1 MQVETLNITGM
12 SSKQCAANVND
23 VLRAVEGVADVNVS
37 LLGSQA
43 QVLFNEKN
51 INVSA
56 LQEALAQAGFGSAIA
71 AKAKD
76 KDKGS
81 CCGGCC
87 S

>member
-1 MQVETLNITGM
+1 MQVETLKITGM
-12 SSKQCAANVND
+12 NSDQCAVNVNG
-23 VLRAVEGVADVNVS
+23 VLRAIEGVADVSVS

-51 INVSA
+51 VNLSA
-56 LQEALAQAGFGSAIA
+56 LQEALAQAGFGSAVA
-71 AKAKD
+71 TKAKD
-76 KDKGS
+76 QGS